1 MAETT
6 EVDTTGV
13 TGTVLRV
20 EKTVND
26 WGGTTWTWT
35 CPVCTGAISAHTS
48 DKAKALEWI
57 TKYAPH
63 SHCQPVGEP

>member
-1 MAETT
+1 MAETA

-13 TGTVLRV
+13 TGIVLRV
-20 EKTVND
+20 EKTTND
-26 WGGTTWTWT
+26 WGGTSWTWT
-35 CPVCTGAISAHTS
+35 CPVCTGVISAHTS

>member
-1 MAETT
+1 MAETA
-6 EVDTTGV
+6 EVDTTGM

-20 EKTVND
+20 EKTTND
-26 WGGTTWTWT
+26 WGGTSWTWT
-35 CPVCTGAISAHTS
+35 CPVCTGVISAHTS

-57 TKYAPH
+57 AKYAPH